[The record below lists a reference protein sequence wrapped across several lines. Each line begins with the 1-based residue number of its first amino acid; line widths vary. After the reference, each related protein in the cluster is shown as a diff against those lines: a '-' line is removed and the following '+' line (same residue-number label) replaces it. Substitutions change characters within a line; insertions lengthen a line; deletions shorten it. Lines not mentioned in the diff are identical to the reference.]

1 MDDQNLRFY
10 FQGLVVINL
19 CSPYVTGFAKRIFIR
34 AIINT
39 EKFYFKI
46 LITVYLENVWCLAY
60 GILYQSIV
68 KQGNSA
74 ELPAILDSF
83 FTSTTSDYIV
93 VVGRGWWGATKWRGK
108 HTLFNYTCFMDL
120 LVLEMS
126 HKVYI
131 NYIVKSVDNI
141 TTRLC
146 ETSQPGSLC

>member
-1 MDDQNLRFY
+1 MDDQNLGFSRFY

-39 EKFYFKI
+39 EKSYFKI

-74 ELPAILDSF
+74 GALFDGLLPELPTILDSF

-93 VVGRGWWGATKWRGK
+93 VLWICWCLKCLTK
-108 HTLFNYTCFMDL
+108 YT
-120 LVLEMS
+120 
-126 HKVYI
+126 
-131 NYIVKSVDNI
+131 
-141 TTRLC
+141 
-146 ETSQPGSLC
+146 